1 VAGEKEDGKR
11 RPIGKPTF
19 EDKIVQR
26 AVEMLLSAIYEQ
38 VFYEFSHGLL

>member
-1 VAGEKEDGKR
+1 VWLDKEDGSK

-26 AVEMLLSAIYEQ
+26 AVAMLLGAIYSWFAQ
-38 VFYEFSHGLL
+38 MKQRF